1 MPKHA
6 SFVTGAT
13 AVLLLF
19 ATLIWAGTLSQ
30 KNGNSLPRSPVV
42 VELFTSEG
50 CSSCPSADQMLNR
63 LESEQL
69 IDGVE
74 IIALEEHVD
83 YWNHDGWTDPF
94 SSQEWTFRQQEYDQ
108 RFKNNGPFTPEL
120 VVDGHADC
128 SGNAIEKAQKAI
140 QEAAGSDKV
149 QVTITKNGQVSGK
162 GVSIA
167 LQVGPIPA
175 SGEQSKF
182 DLWLAVTEKGLHT
195 AVKAGENNG
204 REWQHAPVLRSL
216 QKIGSIP
223 SKPQT
228 QFAANH
234 QVALGSAWKK
244 ENLRIVAFVQDHR
257 TGKIFGAATTE
268 VLESTTR

>member
-1 MPKHA
+1 MKYA
-6 SFVTGAT
+6 SFASKVAT
-13 AVLLLF
+13 VLLFF
-19 ATLIWAGTLSQ
+19 ASSNAVGIPSQ
-30 KNGNSLPRSPVV
+30 ASSGSQFRSPVV

-50 CSSCPSADQMLNR
+50 CSSCPSADQLLNK
-63 LESEQL
+63 LQAEQL
-69 IDGVE
+69 IDGAE

-94 SSQEWTFRQQEYDQ
+94 SSQEWTFRQQEYDL

-128 SGNAIEKAQKAI
+128 VGNALEKAQKAI
-140 QEAAGSDKV
+140 QEAASNEKV
-149 QVTITKNGQVSGK
+149 RVTITKNGPASGK
-162 GVSIA
+162 GVSVA
-167 LQVGPIPA
+167 LQIGALPA
-175 SGEQSKF
+175 GDQSKF

-223 SKPQT
+223 SKQQA
-228 QFAANH
+228 QFETSH
-234 QVALGSAWKK
+234 QVGLGSAWKK
-244 ENLRIVAFVQDHR
+244 ENLRIVAFVQDHK

-268 VLESTTR
+268 VVESNTR